1 MISGA
6 SFRFQAPATRSGLDR
21 VRKARAVRFSSS
33 RVRAPRLM
41 FSSPSKVSCSVTMR
55 TGRMT
60 RFSKTLAKGALR
72 SGGTGPNR
80 FDRANLGP

>member
-6 SFRFQAPATRSGLDR
+6 SLSSHDPETRWGLER

-41 FSSPSKVSCSVTMR
+41 FSSPSKVSCPVTIR

-60 RFSKTLAKGALR
+60 RFSKTLANDRLPP
-72 SGGTGPNR
+72 SGSGPSR
-80 FDRANLGP
+80 FDRGNLEP